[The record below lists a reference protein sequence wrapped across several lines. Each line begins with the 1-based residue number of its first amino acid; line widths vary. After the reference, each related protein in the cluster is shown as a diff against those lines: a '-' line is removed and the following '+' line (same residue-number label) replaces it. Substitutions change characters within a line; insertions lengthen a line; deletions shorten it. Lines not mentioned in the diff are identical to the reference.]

1 MFILMEVENEWGPR
15 QVIEEHTYVAIM
27 AELLLNS
34 DIQSYTSSVN
44 NVYNSHPVYGTQSK
58 PVLVLS
64 AFICPME
71 NDATRR
77 DERVSSCS

>member
-44 NVYNSHPVYGTQSK
+44 NVYNSHPVYVNGTQSK
-58 PVLVLS
+58 PVLFYLHLFVRWR
-64 AFICPME
+64 M
-71 NDATRR
+71 T
-77 DERVSSCS
+77 